1 MPHPAPLAAL
11 PEDAV
16 LRALRGLL
24 ADELGAGG
32 RALGT
37 LEAAAW
43 PHDLD
48 LGPEGL
54 ALDSLERLNFGAAVN
69 QFFRLHETGIED
81 YLLVE
86 RRLPGW
92 ARVVRH
98 ALAEGTSGI
107 TFRSSGS
114 TGTPVPHG
122 HDAAALM
129 TEAEFWAEHFSGRAR
144 IVTLVP
150 GHHIFGFLFTVLLP
164 SVAGVPVLDARAMPP
179 GRLAA
184 ALAPTD
190 LVVGFPA
197 GLAALLRSLGRL
209 PDGIV
214 VASSTAKLP
223 APTQLALLA
232 AGAAQVTEI
241 YGSSETAGIGWR
253 DVAGAGFRL
262 LPRWTLDGTAAE
274 PTLHEVATGRL
285 VALPDRAHQ
294 AADGTLLL
302 EGRKDNAVQ
311 VGGMNVHPARVAQVL
326 RTHPDV
332 LAAAVRPD
340 TTLAEPRLKAFVVP
354 AHGADPVQLE
364 AALRRFC
371 AERLS
376 SPERPV
382 HFSFGGALPEGA
394 LGKARDWTVADA
406 AVQLE

>member
-11 PEDAV
+11 TEEAV
-16 LRALRGLL
+16 LRVLRGLL
-24 ADELGAGG
+24 ADELRAGG
-32 RALGT
+32 RALST

-43 PHDLD
+43 PEDLD
-48 LGPEGL
+48 LAAEGL

-107 TFRSSGS
+107 TFSSSGS
-114 TGTPVPHG
+114 TGAPVPHR
-122 HDAAALM
+122 HAAAALLA
-129 TEAEFWAEHFSGRAR
+129 EAAFWAEHFHGRAR
-144 IVTLVP
+144 IVSLVP
-150 GHHIFGFLFTVLLP
+150 AHHIFGFLFTALLP
-164 SVAGVPVLDARAMPP
+164 SLAGLPVLDARAMPP
-179 GRLAA
+179 GHLAA
-184 ALAPTD
+184 TLAGSD

-197 GLAALLRSLGRL
+197 GLASLLRSLGRL
-209 PDGIV
+209 PEGIV
-214 VASSTAKLP
+214 VASSTAALP
-223 APTQLALLA
+223 ASTQLALLA
-232 AGAAQVTEI
+232 AGASQVTEI

-262 LPRWTLDGTAAE
+262 LPRWRLDSAGPE
-274 PTLHEVATGRL
+274 PMLREAATGRL
-285 VALPDRAHQ
+285 VPLPDRAR
-294 AADGTLLL
+294 ATEDGTLLL
-302 EGRKDNAVQ
+302 EGRRDHAVQ
-311 VGGMNVHPARVAQVL
+311 VGGMNVHPARVAQLL

-354 AHGADPVQLE
+354 RDGADTALLE

-376 SPERPV
+376 GPERPV
-382 HFSFGGALPEGA
+382 RFSFGAALPTGA
-394 LGKARDWTVADA
+394 LGKDSDWTAPEA
-406 AVQLE
+406 SSP